1 MVIREF
7 WSVSKKKKKQKH
19 RRDAARRPILLIMLK
34 ISHSDIF
41 GITIK
46 APCEVALMGERHV
59 CIEIQDSAVRVLI
72 QADSG
77 RNLLT
82 KMKG

>member
-19 RRDAARRPILLIMLK
+19 RRDAARRPILLIMLE

-41 GITIK
+41 GITTK
-46 APCEVALMGERHV
+46 APCEVALMGEHHV
-59 CIEIQDSAVRVLI
+59 CIEIQDSAVCVLI
-72 QADSG
+72 QADSS

>member
-19 RRDAARRPILLIMLK
+19 RRDAARRPILLMMLE

-41 GITIK
+41 GIMTK
-46 APCEVALMGERHV
+46 APCEAALMGERHV
-59 CIEIQDSAVRVLI
+59 YIEI
-72 QADSG
+72 
-77 RNLLT
+77 
-82 KMKG
+82 